1 MKKILFQFFLFFIFF
16 GCTKDDNK
24 DDGGTIISKVYCW
37 KSISGSSHSVSI
49 QSDGSLWSW
58 GMNTYGQLG
67 DGTYDQ
73 KNSPVQILKGTSW
86 KKVSAGRD
94 HTLAI
99 KSDGTLWAWGSNDD
113 YQLGINLVLRNK
125 NIPTQIG
132 TDNDWES
139 ISSGYSYCLAIKN
152 NGTLWA
158 WGYNDSGC
166 LGLGTDNQLY
176 ASPTQVGTS
185 KWKYVSGGAR
195 HSLGIQED
203 GTLWAWGNNINGQIG
218 DGKNRIYYNSPIKIS
233 NQSNWLVVSS
243 GADFSLALKSDGTI
257 WSWGKNDGGQLGHGN
272 RNEITIPSQIG
283 NEVNWKTIS
292 TGFGSAVALKT
303 DGSLWV
309 WGDGLILI
317 PSRVGNDTNWEFATS
332 GWFYVAAIKKDN
344 SLWTWGYN
352 FLGQLGDGTN
362 IDKNIPTFIG
372 CQ

>member
-125 NIPTQIG
+125 NIPTQ
-132 TDNDWES
+132 S
-139 ISSGYSYCLAIKN
+139 
-152 NGTLWA
+152 
-158 WGYNDSGC
+158 
-166 LGLGTDNQLY
+166 
-176 ASPTQVGTS
+176 
-185 KWKYVSGGAR
+185 
-195 HSLGIQED
+195 
-203 GTLWAWGNNINGQIG
+203 
-218 DGKNRIYYNSPIKIS
+218 
-233 NQSNWLVVSS
+233 
-243 GADFSLALKSDGTI
+243 
-257 WSWGKNDGGQLGHGN
+257 
-272 RNEITIPSQIG
+272 
-283 NEVNWKTIS
+283 
-292 TGFGSAVALKT
+292 
-303 DGSLWV
+303 
-309 WGDGLILI
+309 
-317 PSRVGNDTNWEFATS
+317 
-332 GWFYVAAIKKDN
+332 
-344 SLWTWGYN
+344 
-352 FLGQLGDGTN
+352 
-362 IDKNIPTFIG
+362 
-372 CQ
+372 